1 MADRHGGPPAIPW
14 VTWLARL
21 ASAEG
26 SGFNQDPASIRTKR
40 STSIWTLDFH
50 ISTYRYA
57 HTHANTHPI
66 YIYRKGNKI
75 PNIAKEYTKWP
86 ISTCNTQNYKS
97 LGSSNQDYQQTT
109 HTPSQGLSTDRPPPW
124 KLPRMPKVTKLGKLS
139 ATDKIMPTLKHVTNC
154 SQLLWSSPR
163 SPHRRLKWKHI
174 LIVFLSSLKN
184 SKLQNCYCTPSWW
197 LWEKWPP
204 HVG

>member
-26 SGFNQDPASIRTKR
+26 SGFNQDPASIHTKR

-57 HTHANTHPI
+57 HTHAKTHANTHPI

-97 LGSSNQDYQQTT
+97 LGSSNQDYHKISQLTT
-109 HTPSQGLSTDRPPPW
+109 
-124 KLPRMPKVTKLGKLS
+124 K
-139 ATDKIMPTLKHVTNC
+139 KHIHNACIYLCPVCIYMNMYVYVHMYVYRTRC
-154 SQLLWSSPR
+154 SQW
-163 SPHRRLKWKHI
+163 
-174 LIVFLSSLKN
+174 
-184 SKLQNCYCTPSWW
+184 
-197 LWEKWPP
+197 
-204 HVG
+204 